1 MRGAASRGWQ
11 VGGQGAGTVLDEDR
25 VHKPQ
30 AVIPYG
36 EFDFTGAVFVM
47 GRRPEG
53 GGCGRPGGWVSL
65 GLRRAPTCS
74 PGVQ

>member
-11 VGGQGAGTVLDEDR
+11 AGGQGAATVLDEDR

-30 AVIPYG
+30 AVISDG

-47 GRRPEG
+47 GSRPEG
-53 GGCGRPGGWVSL
+53 GGCRRPGGWVSL
-65 GLRRAPTCS
+65 GLHWAPT
-74 PGVQ
+74 